1 MLLLEGYLSLPPAVM
16 VGLGVALQ
24 TLKLVLSK
32 SFGNRQRPVTQSCV
46 SVPSTTH
53 AWLDPF
59 PPSIVRAKKNL
70 LSRQNESRRFESRR
84 NENIA

>member
-16 VGLGVALQ
+16 VGLGAALQ

-32 SFGNRQRPVTQSCV
+32 SFGNRQRPATQSCV

-59 PPSIVRAKKNL
+59 PPSIELRKTCLVGKMRVGDL
-70 LSRQNESRRFESRR
+70 RVGEMR
-84 NENIA
+84 I